1 MGTPFRVLCLCQ
13 HPLLLR
19 LHAFPPTPYQRQ
31 RSQRNEHK
39 HDHGSRAPKPP
50 YADPGLS
57 VREPPLGLSTEKTRT
72 YQWWHT
78 RPRELKIWMRE
89 HCAPTKTKKMK
100 TTTNRSTKQGG
111 VRTRRSGGA
120 AVGPE
125 MKNMAEVMRK
135 YRENDANEEEGGE
148 EEGGERGKWCPTTI
162 WMDSGC
168 SVKPLSLSPTLR
180 LDVSWELWLA
190 VFPVVISPATSSTDR
205 TRSARV
211 ALARALVHPAEPD
224 YILRIVVSIVGH
236 QHASD
241 ADDAGNAHTITF
253 GGTYASSIW
262 AIASLQRH
270 QMLPEHGLVV
280 GTIWIFESGREPIP
294 WWLLGYG
301 VRDGKR
307 PSWVGRMALIR
318 YAPREDTAVVTR
330 LRILGRLNTWRLG
343 LVVQQERKCG
353 VANARAEKEDCSVGT
368 RSRSCWTPGLRP
380 PGSSFRVLSAYYQCA
395 DACTDTT

>member
-13 HPLLLR
+13 HPLLLW
-19 LHAFPPTPYQRQ
+19 LHAFPPTPYRRQ

-72 YQWWHT
+72 HQWWHT

-89 HCAPTKTKKMK
+89 HCALTMTKKMK
-100 TTTNRSTKQGG
+100 RTTNRSTKRGG

-125 MKNMAEVMRK
+125 MKNMAELTRK
-135 YRENDANEEEGGE
+135 YREDDANE

-168 SVKPLSLSPTLR
+168 SVKPLSWSPTLR
-180 LDVSWELWLA
+180 LDTSWGLWLA

-211 ALARALVHPAEPD
+211 ALARALVHPSESD
-224 YILRIVVSIVGH
+224 YILRIIVSIAGH

-301 VRDGKR
+301 VRGGKR
-307 PSWVGRMALIR
+307 PSWVGRMAFIR
-318 YAPREDTAVVTR
+318 YAPREETAVVTR

-343 LVVQQERKCG
+343 LVIQQERKCG
-353 VANARAEKEDCSVGT
+353 VVHVRAKKEDCSVGT
-368 RSRSCWTPGLRP
+368 RGRSCLTPDRVRASACCP
-380 PGSSFRVLSAYYQCA
+380 PYYQCA
-395 DACTDTT
+395 DACTADTT